1 MNKYKTCGQ
10 EIPEIIKQSIPA
22 KELEWG
28 AVSDKEMNWEEAK
41 KWCETQGEG
50 WRLPT
55 RAELIQAF
63 DECILPGS
71 DNDFWSST
79 EVYDGP
85 ANAWYVN
92 LSYGYMGNAS
102 KSSGVYVRSCRNV

>member
-1 MNKYKTCGQ
+1 MNKCKTCGQ

-63 DECILPGS
+63 DEDILPNSG
-71 DNDFWSST
+71 NYFWSST
-79 EVYDGP
+79 ENYNNP
-85 ANAWYVN
+85 ANAWNVN
-92 LSYGYMGNAS
+92 LNNGNTNNNN
-102 KSSGVYVRSCRNV
+102 KTNGNYVRCVRP

>member
-1 MNKYKTCGQ
+1 MNKCKTCGQ

-63 DECILPGS
+63 DECILPSSGS
-71 DNDFWSST
+71 IFWSST
-79 EVYDGP
+79 EVYNNP
-85 ANAWYVN
+85 AYAWNVY
-92 LSYGYMGNAS
+92 LSNGFTTTNGKTN
-102 KSSGVYVRSCRNV
+102 GFYVRSCRNV